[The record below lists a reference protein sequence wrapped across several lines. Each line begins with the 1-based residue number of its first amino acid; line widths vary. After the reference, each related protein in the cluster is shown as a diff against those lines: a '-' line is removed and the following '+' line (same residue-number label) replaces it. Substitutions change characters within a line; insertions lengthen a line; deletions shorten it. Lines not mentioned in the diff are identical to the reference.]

1 MPFTEALFCIC
12 CSCCCIRTYL
22 CLFRAAG
29 GAVLECGEFSDAG
42 GGEGECDEVALLGGL
57 LLHSA
62 D

>member
-1 MPFTEALFCIC
+1 MRYLILRCEP
-12 CSCCCIRTYL
+12 TYL
-22 CLFRAAG
+22 RLFRAAG

-42 GGEGECDEVALLGGL
+42 GGECGEVALLGGL